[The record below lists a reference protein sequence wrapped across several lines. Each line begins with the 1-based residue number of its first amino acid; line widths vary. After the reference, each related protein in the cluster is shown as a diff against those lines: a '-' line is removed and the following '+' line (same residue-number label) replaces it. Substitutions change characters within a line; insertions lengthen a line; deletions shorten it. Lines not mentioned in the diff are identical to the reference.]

1 MLGGI
6 RGNSSSISK
15 SSCECVCNFQRGKE
29 RERRK
34 KRERESGQSWSS
46 VKKLVSVAKRET
58 RYRDRLTLMSRV
70 KEKCV
75 SAIADGRDCETVKE
89 GSERMSRR
97 DSEKYRGERNRKR
110 QTGSN
115 RISKAQLIYTISR
128 RRITGQ
134 KACGGGRT
142 GKQFPATGIDH
153 ITLRLIKFKH
163 C

>member
-6 RGNSSSISK
+6 RGNSSFISK

-29 RERRK
+29 RER
-34 KRERESGQSWSS
+34 ESGQSWSS
-46 VKKLVSVAKRET
+46 AKKLVSVAKRET
-58 RYRDRLTLMSRV
+58 RYRDRLKLMSRV

-75 SAIADGRDCETVKE
+75 SAIADGRDCETVEE

-97 DSEKYRGERNRKR
+97 DSEKYRGERKRKR

>member
-29 RERRK
+29 RERKTEKER
-34 KRERESGQSWSS
+34 KREWTIVVVGEKIS
-46 VKKLVSVAKRET
+46 VCRET

-75 SAIADGRDCETVKE
+75 SAIADGRDCETVEE

-97 DSEKYRGERNRKR
+97 DSEKYRGEREKERDR
-110 QTGSN
+110 PDQIG
-115 RISKAQLIYTISR
+115 
-128 RRITGQ
+128 
-134 KACGGGRT
+134 
-142 GKQFPATGIDH
+142 FPK
-153 ITLRLIKFKH
+153 LS
-163 C
+163 